1 MNYPHKLV
9 EVSLFIAFTLV
20 VFLIL
25 FAPMPP
31 ETDLEQQ
38 EADLYCE
45 MVATYNQTGGEYGW
59 PDYKKTFD
67 KYCEVSK

>member
-1 MNYPHKLV
+1 VKNHYLNRAFV
-9 EVSLFIAFTLV
+9 FIS
-20 VFLIL
+20 FLWL
-25 FAPMPP
+25 CFAIFFVAPIDF
-31 ETDLEQQ
+31 EAEQQ

-45 MVATYNQTGGEYGW
+45 MVATYNQTGGQYGW